1 MWSNKKN
8 YLMIMCEWG
17 KLTDLDVIFIS
28 NCVEKFWF
36 IFRWFT
42 SFIRNKL
49 KWHLY
54 IHASHYDVWVMWI
67 NTSLA
72 GSWKFFFIK
81 STNIFLW
88 LVSVIF
94 QANGFE
100 TSERSRKIIFQ
111 EPQKPHFRKC
121 HHFAIDYNFLF

>member
-1 MWSNKKN
+1 MLKN
-8 YLMIMCEWG
+8 F
-17 KLTDLDVIFIS
+17 DLYFVDLQ
-28 NCVEKFWF
+28 
-36 IFRWFT
+36 

-49 KWHLY
+49 KWHLC
-54 IHASHYDVWVMWI
+54 ILASHYDVWVMWI

-81 STNIFLW
+81 STNTFLW

-100 TSERSRKIIFQ
+100 TSERIHKIIFQ
-111 EPQKPHFRKC
+111 EPQKPHSRKC
-121 HHFAIDYNFLF
+121 HHFAIDYNFLFLKPKEFHRQNLNIIHWTLREYRYLL